1 MGTVEALRG
10 QLCVGNRV
18 GVLSLLARSSL
29 LPSMRFSLFF
39 KELCS
44 LVDQDFK

>member
-29 LPSMRFSLFF
+29 LEACDVMATGDPGL
-39 KELCS
+39 
-44 LVDQDFK
+44 